1 MLSCFIKC
9 GDDAGCVVLMVWLF
23 LNNDSCDVFSRYKC
37 TIQTTLCVRRGFN
50 AREIVCNVCT
60 CSSTKN
66 PGMHTTRVL
75 EYAYECNI

>member
-50 AREIVCNVCT
+50 AREIVCIQYAHALVLRIPVCIL
-60 CSSTKN
+60 
-66 PGMHTTRVL
+66 L
-75 EYAYECNI
+75 EY